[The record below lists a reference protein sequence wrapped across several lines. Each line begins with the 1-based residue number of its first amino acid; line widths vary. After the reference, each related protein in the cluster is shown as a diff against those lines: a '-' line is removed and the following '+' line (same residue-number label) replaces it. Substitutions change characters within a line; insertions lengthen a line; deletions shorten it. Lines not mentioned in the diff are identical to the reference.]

1 MAVFDIDDIVQ
12 PLQTVRQQWREVQKR
27 YLEPGGRE
35 LPAREA
41 LGDIVGALKAALADI
56 SERLTR
62 DPGGIRDEDLQG
74 LRLIGFTQQ
83 AVTEVLEISAFFNYA
98 NRLTIALDVVPD
110 EQFFAGRDPS
120 SA

>member
-27 YLEPGGRE
+27 SLEPG
-35 LPAREA
+35 AREA
-41 LGDIVGALKAALADI
+41 LGDIVGAPKAALADI

-110 EQFFAGRDPS
+110 EQFFAGRDPG